1 MLWFLIFFL
10 VVAAAVAVA
19 IGRAR
24 GAGVAVQAEYE
35 RIKRTEPDSALAQYG
50 PNEFEMAWKRGI
62 DARKRASNI
71 AALKVLPLMAAILFA
86 GFAIPLLVLN
96 DDGTLLVLG
105 SLIAGGV
112 ALWYMKTKVLDP
124 LPSILDFMKLEA
136 G

>member
-1 MLWFLIFFL
+1 M
-10 VVAAAVAVA
+10 
-19 IGRAR
+19 
-24 GAGVAVQAEYE
+24 AVQAEYE
-35 RIKRTEPDSALAQYG
+35 RIKRTEPGSALAQYG
-50 PNEFEMAWKRGI
+50 PNEFEMAWKRAF

-71 AALKVLPLMAAILFA
+71 AALKVLPLMAAIMFA

-124 LPSILDFMKLEA
+124 LPSILDFMKREA